1 MVISH
6 LELLN
11 SSIRHRRNSLDLLNY
26 YIEKRLKRGKNVII
40 VIDGDT
46 GSGKSTSSLSLA
58 SMHDYMYRKNPDFAV
73 QNLVTFSAGE
83 FVALVGY
90 LLMGGEAFY
99 RRRFTIFEEAG
110 QGLAIK
116 QAGAV
121 KEFENQLDVFRKWQ
135 INTILNLPDRDDIQ
149 RIAMKHAHFIIFIKD
164 IDEKRRIAYGYWR
177 KRVRTEKGTFF
188 INPYLAQKGI
198 YDTNASG
205 AYIEIPFCD
214 SILWKKYEE
223 QKDLFIKRVNRQS
236 LSRILRLANLRSDLT
251 VSTMRPQYMEKVT
264 LILNEKPEILME
276 GK

>member
-58 SMHDYMYRKNPDFAV
+58 SMHDYIYRKNPDFAV
-73 QNLVTFSAGE
+73 QNLTIFSAGE
-83 FVALVGY
+83 FVALVGF
-90 LLMGGEAFY
+90 LLAGGEVLY

-121 KEFENQLDVFRKWQ
+121 REFENQLDVFRKWQ
-135 INTILNLPDRDDIQ
+135 INTILNLPDREDIQ
-149 RIAMKHAHFIIFIKD
+149 RITLKHAHFIIFIKD

-177 KRVRTEKGTFF
+177 MRIRTEKGVFF
-188 INPYLAQKGI
+188 VNPYLAQKGI
-198 YDTNASG
+198 YDTRASG

-214 SILWKKYEE
+214 PTLWKKYEE
-223 QKDLFIKRVNRQS
+223 QKDLFVKTMNRQS

-251 VSTMRPQYMEKVT
+251 VSTMRPQYWDKVA